1 MIRKEE
7 IEKMKSERNVIFA
20 ALLFASAIALITV
33 LMVWKSQITGYQT
46 LNTFESDNII
56 TGSSSDHSLRFET
69 IPNFIAKAGKPISF
83 KVNPNRQ
90 EVTFSDDTNM
100 FDITP
105 DGKVEFTPSTDDI
118 GRHNVWIIIKDKS
131 QHYYYQNVIIIV
143 EE

>member
-33 LMVWKSQITGYQT
+33 LMVWKGQITGYQT

-118 GRHNVWIIIKDKS
+118 GKHNVWIIIKDKS